1 EDCYLQY
8 KGGTCTTEQIT
19 LGITNFLRSFNYG
32 KNVWYLA
39 TLTAIDE
46 KFINYVKANNK
57 ELYDNL
63 YEYACVIDNVQNRAL
78 ADQVGGFVDI
88 GHLAATLE
96 GYISTTL
103 APDFWFGWG
112 GDLASLM
119 SQVDEEIPLLSND
132 FDGLAKKL
140 LGDHS
145 TFGSTDICTDADAI
159 KVAEII
165 KNSTSNHPVS
175 DSLSQ
180 YYSNYVELR

>member
-1 EDCYLQY
+1 
-8 KGGTCTTEQIT
+8 
-19 LGITNFLRSFNYG
+19 
-32 KNVWYLA
+32 
-39 TLTAIDE
+39 
-46 KFINYVKANNK
+46 
-57 ELYDNL
+57 DNL

-140 LGDHS
+140 LGDQS
-145 TFGSTDICTDADAI
+145 TFGCTDICTDAEAI

-165 KNSTSNHPVS
+165 KNSTSNHPGS

-180 YYSNYVELR
+180 YYSNYVELRISYYLMDLEEVDLELNNLQDKIKDKMTGVFENAV